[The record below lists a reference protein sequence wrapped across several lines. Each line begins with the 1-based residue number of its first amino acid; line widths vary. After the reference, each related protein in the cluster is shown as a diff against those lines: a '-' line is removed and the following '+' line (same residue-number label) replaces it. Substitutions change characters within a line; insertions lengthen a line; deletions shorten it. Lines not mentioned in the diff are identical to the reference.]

1 MMTYLFTVMGP
12 DKPGISHEIAHLIAA
27 FPETT
32 ITNIGQSA
40 LGGWLSLT
48 FSMKTNASTWKEMKS
63 KLEEKAKELK
73 LHTDFAERKET
84 TSSNTPH
91 SRYAITLLGNPITA
105 KAFAALTKLL
115 VKYQINIDS
124 ITRLSHQSFNSL
136 ELRVSRDDEITNDHL
151 KPEILHL
158 SKEFEIDIAI
168 QADGLFRRSK
178 RLVVFDMDSTLIT
191 NEIIDEFA
199 KKVRRTEE
207 VAKITEAAMQGEMDF
222 NAALKARCAM
232 LKGLTQQEINEVY
245 FGITLTKGA
254 RDLIRMLKLLG
265 LKTAILSGGFDC
277 VVSRFKDELGIDIA
291 YSNSL
296 EMKNGIATGEVIPP
310 IVNAERKA
318 QLLEMIALQEN
329 ISLEQVI
336 AVGDGANDLPMLG
349 RAGLGIAFN
358 AKPKV
363 RERAEIA
370 INQQD
375 LRNILYLLGISERD
389 WLPSNS

>member
-1 MMTYLFTVMGP
+1 M
-12 DKPGISHEIAHLIAA
+12 
-27 FPETT
+27 
-32 ITNIGQSA
+32 
-40 LGGWLSLT
+40 
-48 FSMKTNASTWKEMKS
+48 
-63 KLEEKAKELK
+63 
-73 LHTDFAERKET
+73 
-84 TSSNTPH
+84 
-91 SRYAITLLGNPITA
+91 
-105 KAFAALTKLL
+105 L

-124 ITRLSHQSFNSL
+124 ITRLSHRSFNSV

-151 KPEILHL
+151 KPEILQL
-158 SKEFEIDIAI
+158 SKEYEIDIAI

-199 KKVRRTEE
+199 KKVKRTAE

-222 NAALKARCAM
+222 NSALKARCTM
-232 LKGLTQQEINEVY
+232 LKGLTQQEVNEVY
-245 FGITLTKGA
+245 DGITLTKGA

-389 WLPSNS
+389 WLPAT